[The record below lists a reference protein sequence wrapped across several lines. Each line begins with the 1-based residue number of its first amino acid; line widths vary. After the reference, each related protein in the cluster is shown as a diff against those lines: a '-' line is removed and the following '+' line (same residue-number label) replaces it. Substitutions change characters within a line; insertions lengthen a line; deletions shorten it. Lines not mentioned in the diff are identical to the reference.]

1 MFSNGKKHGTI
12 KLLGIALLLV
22 AVATSTLFMPT
33 PASAH
38 CDSEKGPVARAA
50 IKSLDTGDVKF
61 ALAYVQ
67 PEAEA
72 ELTTAFRQALA
83 ARKAG
88 GSTRELVDQYFM
100 ETTVRLH
107 RLGEGAPY
115 TGLTDEVTPQAILV
129 ADKSMASGSM
139 DGVYKMLDAAI
150 QKGVEEK
157 YHVVLEAREQAAK
170 SGTVEALREQA
181 EAELIFEKY
190 IYELYTAAAAAAP
203 HAEGATTGHAH

>member
-1 MFSNGKKHGTI
+1 MFANWNKHGTI
-12 KLLGIALLLV
+12 RLLGVALLLMAVV
-22 AVATSTLFMPT
+22 ASTLFVAT

-72 ELTTAFRQALA
+72 ELTTAFKQALA

-115 TGLTDEVTPQAILV
+115 TGLTNEVTPQSILT
-129 ADKSMASGSM
+129 ADKAMASGSM
-139 DGVYKMLDAAI
+139 DGLYKML
-150 QKGVEEK
+150 
-157 YHVVLEAREQAAK
+157 
-170 SGTVEALREQA
+170 
-181 EAELIFEKY
+181 
-190 IYELYTAAAAAAP
+190 
-203 HAEGATTGHAH
+203 